1 MDKKLVKEFCGITD
15 IGTNRVTNEDVF
27 ASLVECGFFALA
39 DGMGG
44 HKAGEVAAKEAI
56 SFICSS
62 IKHIHTS
69 HDQKNLEQLSL
80 SLKKLFENANDWIYK
95 LSRSHENFFGM
106 GTTLCSLLFF
116 DSKVIFSNVGDSRIY
131 LFRKNELILL
141 TQDHSTIVKNKQNK
155 TKKFLTQVI
164 GSSKVISPQI
174 ESLDPEDG
182 DLYLICSDGLSDF
195 IKNEYIQLILKSKFN
210 LEEKTKI
217 LIETAKKQG
226 STDNITVILV
236 QK

>member
-1 MDKKLVKEFCGITD
+1 MSKKLVKEFCGITD
-15 IGTNRVTNEDVF
+15 IGTKRITNEDVF
-27 ASLVECGFFALA
+27 ASLTECGFFALA

-62 IKHIHTS
+62 IKHIYTG
-69 HDQKNLEQLSL
+69 HDQKNLEQVSL

-106 GTTLCSLLFF
+106 GTTLCSILFF

-131 LFRKNELILL
+131 LFRNYELILL

-155 TKKFLTQVI
+155 SKKFLTQVI
-164 GSSKVISPQI
+164 GSSRIISPQV
-174 ESLDPEDG
+174 ESLDPLEG
-182 DLYLICSDGLSDF
+182 DIYLICSDGLSDF
-195 IKNEYIQLILKSKFN
+195 VKSEYIQLILKSKFN
-210 LEEKTKI
+210 LEEKTKL

-226 STDNITVILV
+226 STDNITVILI
-236 QK
+236 QL